1 MVVDL
6 RFLWYWKWR
15 GGGVTYRMPGHSN
28 NNILIENTITNGP
41 VV

>member
-6 RFLWYWKWR
+6 RFLWSWKWR
-15 GGGVTYRMPGHSN
+15 GGVTYRMPGHLN